1 MFLLYWLLECY
12 TLQMS
17 FQISPLKASHST
29 FSRPF
34 IRLCLILLWDRCS
47 SYRPRSLT
55 TPSSVY
61 TLLILCIRMV
71 IHSSCV
77 KHPLS
82 ILQIGQYSKFQLSRK
97 DALCFYIIMFL
108 FIIATLFLAFAIRLI
123 SDEAEAAD
131 IAFSLDTVN
140 YYEL

>member
-1 MFLLYWLLECY
+1 MSTLYSLFMPESGGKANSLFPGKVLVRSFLILKAIRSFSSSINLCKMFLLYWLLECY

-29 FSRPF
+29 FSRPL

-82 ILQIGQYSKFQLSRK
+82 IL
-97 DALCFYIIMFL
+97 
-108 FIIATLFLAFAIRLI
+108 
-123 SDEAEAAD
+123 
-131 IAFSLDTVN
+131 
-140 YYEL
+140 